1 MSTDDLCNDSFW
13 PDLCR
18 VVVEMGGS
26 KIIPGPDETRNAHFD
41 KLEAQL
47 RSMQGTS
54 QSQKAQLVAES
65 LRQIGEHAIAAQISQ
80 SLSHITAAEGQHQAG
95 THETAAQ
102 IGQSLPHINAAEQ
115 NTP

>member
-1 MSTDDLCNDSFW
+1 MSTDDPCNSSLW

-18 VVVEMGGS
+18 IVLEMTGS
-26 KIIPGPDETRNAHFD
+26 PIVPGPDQMRNAHFD

-54 QSQKAQLVAES
+54 QSQKAQIVTES
-65 LRQIGEHAIAAQISQ
+65 LRQIGEHAIAAQIGQ
-80 SLSHITAAEGQHQAG
+80 ALSHITAAEGQHQVGA
-95 THETAAQ
+95 HETAAQ
-102 IGQSLPHINAAEQ
+102 IGQSLSHINAAEQ